1 LNFHQSIQLISSSSS
16 AKRKLTTNG
25 REVQP
30 KAERL
35 EESKPKPG
43 MPKHNELRDMIKWI
57 GNARGLVSETEYRIN
72 GYRLDC
78 AWRKPVRQTPDQVWE
93 VHIGGDFFE
102 ALAKLKHAW
111 DLWGSEPFLV
121 TTDVAA
127 RQAEKLLGGTFHEMK
142 HDIRILKWQDI
153 VKLYN
158 LLRQAAELEK
168 DMRLLD
174 VS

>member
-1 LNFHQSIQLISSSSS
+1 
-16 AKRKLTTNG
+16 
-25 REVQP
+25 
-30 KAERL
+30 
-35 EESKPKPG
+35 